1 VELPAV
7 TSENKNKKII
17 EIGRVNGYQAD
28 QIQRIIK
35 KQDEITFRRNLMTLS
50 LLELKKG
57 KRISYPFYP
66 DITNKISNVFKC
78 NDIQM
83 VCSEFKLKKK
93 LGSPND
99 KI

>member
-7 TSENKNKKII
+7 TSENEKKKII
-17 EIGRVNGYQAD
+17 EIGRVDGYPAD

-35 KQDEITFRRNLMTLS
+35 QQDDIKSRRNLMTLS
-50 LLELKKG
+50 LPELKKG

-66 DITNKISNVFKC
+66 EITNKIGYVFKC

-93 LGSPND
+93 LGSTND
-99 KI
+99 